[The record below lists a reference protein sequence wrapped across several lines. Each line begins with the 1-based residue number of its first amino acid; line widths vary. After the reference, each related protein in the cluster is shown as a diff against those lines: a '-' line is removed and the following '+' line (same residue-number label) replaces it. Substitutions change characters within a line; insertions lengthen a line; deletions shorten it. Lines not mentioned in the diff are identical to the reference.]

1 MVNCFVNVNDVER
14 YIRGISMEEIVL
26 ESVKEFAN
34 DWKEFKERC
43 KENTIFRSVL
53 YPPEEWKTA
62 LDWERLLFNKILPHS
77 DCLVISVAGGTN
89 TGKSTIINVL
99 VGKEISPVLPTASAT
114 KRPVMITSP
123 AKYEQCLNGEM
134 FPQFNSAPLQ
144 DVKDVLDPSQ
154 PKDRLFVVKDKI
166 VEDRYILLDT
176 PDVDSIRKE
185 HWDIADKIISA
196 SDVVIAVL
204 TEEKYNDF
212 AVVDFFR
219 RAKEEGKVIIP
230 LMNKVNMDNPE
241 SLDCAREQLSHF
253 LKELGSEIQLEA
265 FYFPRTRNV
274 FGISPKSFSDSG
286 LSLQEFIGKIP
297 LEETKQRVLQE
308 GMQSV
313 CKGFQVWLS
322 EVLLKKTKTIEKNL
336 QELEN
341 RVREVVS
348 RFQPAPPKEIE
359 EHLAYAIRRKLGWIK
374 YTLLIPGSIANSF
387 RREDREELYK
397 LGKELRSNN
406 EKLVVEMVEEILKL
420 LSDSSGLIPYE
431 IEDKFRGRLGEI
443 ITNKQNVIES
453 LKEKVIKDLNL
464 LPDEVIEELDEIA
477 DEFVNSN
484 SLTGL
489 KFVRAISALLFVL
502 GAGVAVF
509 SLMPGASL
517 VPEVLAFGGTSA
529 LAYLLENKGFKRL
542 QTRVKEQ
549 VVKWIKIKQS
559 RVLEL
564 LDEVL
569 FSRLFCD
576 AREFVELSK
585 EFAKKESVKNLL
597 ISEKQT

>member
-1 MVNCFVNVNDVER
+1 
-14 YIRGISMEEIVL
+14 MEELML

-53 YPPEEWKTA
+53 YPPEDWKTA
-62 LDWERLLFNKILPHS
+62 LDWERLLLNKILPHS

-99 VGKEISPVLPTASAT
+99 VGKEISPVLHTAGAT

-176 PDVDSIRKE
+176 PDVDSICKE

-230 LMNKVNMDNPE
+230 LMNKVNVDNPE
-241 SLDCAREQLSHF
+241 SLDYAREQVSHF

-286 LSLQEFIGKIP
+286 ISLQEFISRIP

-308 GMQSV
+308 SIRSV
-313 CKGFQVWLS
+313 CKEFQIWLS
-322 EVLLKKTKTIEKNL
+322 KVLLKKAKTIEKNL

-341 RVREVVS
+341 RIREVVS

-359 EHLAYAIRRKLGWIK
+359 EHLAYAIRRRLGWIK

-387 RREDREELYK
+387 RRGDREELYK
-397 LGKELRSNN
+397 LGKELRANN
-406 EKLVVEMVEEILKL
+406 EKLVLEIIEEILKL
-420 LSDSSGLIPYE
+420 LSESSSLMPYE
-431 IEDKFRGRLGEI
+431 IEDKFRDRLGEI
-443 ITNKQNVIES
+443 ITNKLSIIEN

-464 LPDEVIEELDEIA
+464 LPDEVIEELDKIA
-477 DEFVNSN
+477 DEFVSSN

-489 KFVRAISALLFVL
+489 KFVRAVSALLFAL
-502 GAGVAVF
+502 GAGVIVL
-509 SLMPGASL
+509 SLIPGASL
-517 VPEVLAFGGTSA
+517 VPEVLTFSGTSA
-529 LAYLLENKGFKRL
+529 LAYLLENKGFKKL
-542 QTRVKEQ
+542 QTRVREQ
-549 VVKWIKIKQS
+549 VAKWIEIKQC
-559 RVLEL
+559 RILEL
-564 LDEVL
+564 FEEAL
-569 FSRLFCD
+569 FSKLFCD
-576 AREFVELSK
+576 VREFIVLSK
-585 EFAKKESVKNLL
+585 EFAKKEGVKKLL
-597 ISEKQT
+597 SSERLTLDRNILPEISGKI